1 MNVMATQSEV
11 EMVLVGME
19 AIGLCLIF
27 FAIWR
32 GIFGGIVQYSKAH
45 RLNAMVGLLG
55 GVLFLSPFGVS
66 VFGMASIRETSGS
79 DDIRIK
85 KEKDHIEF
93 DVPVTL
99 SMSNVSVTTEDGE
112 KLPFVCKNI
121 DETHSVSGLCDG
133 HSWRYTMHRI
143 VIDDKNA
150 QRKKIV
156 VAWDTEFGRRMT
168 ELAYPPCWF
177 LGIIVMFPIVSW
189 LLAWAVISYLLK
201 RDECRDNGH
210 TT

>member
-1 MNVMATQSEV
+1 MNIMATQSEV
-11 EMVLVGME
+11 QMVLVGME
-19 AIGLCLIF
+19 VIGLCLIF
-27 FAIWR
+27 FAIGR

-79 DDIRIK
+79 DDIRIE
-85 KEKDHIEF
+85 KERDHIKL

-112 KLPFVCKNI
+112 KLPFFHQDI
-121 DETHSVSGLCDG
+121 DETHYVSSLCG
-133 HSWRYTMHRI
+133 ASSWRYTAHRL
-143 VIDDKNA
+143 VIDDKDA

-156 VAWDTEFGRRMT
+156 VAWDTEFGRKTT
-168 ELAYPPCWF
+168 ELAYPPRWF
-177 LGIIVMFPIVSW
+177 LGIIVMFPVVSW